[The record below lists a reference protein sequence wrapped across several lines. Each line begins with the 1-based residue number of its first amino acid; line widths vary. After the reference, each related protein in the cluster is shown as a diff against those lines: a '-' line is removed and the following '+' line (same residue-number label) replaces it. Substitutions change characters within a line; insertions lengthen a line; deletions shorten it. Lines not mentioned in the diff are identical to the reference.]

1 MLQIVKG
8 ALDGAL
14 LLSGG
19 EPALTPQ
26 QAWAVDE
33 AAGIP
38 EGTLAWQLPGNATM

>member
-1 MLQIVKG
+1 MVG
-8 ALDGAL
+8 ALEGAR

-26 QAWAVDE
+26 QAWDVDK

-38 EGTLAWQLPGNATM
+38 EGTLAWQLPDNATM